1 MLTKRQ
7 KQNVMKDSARH
18 EKDTGSSEVQIS
30 LLSRRIKLLADHL
43 KKNPKDFT
51 SRRGLLMMVGKRR
64 KLMQYLRENDEK
76 SYSKIAKKLEIEA

>member
-1 MLTKRQ
+1 
-7 KQNVMKDSARH
+7 MKDSARH

>member
-1 MLTKRQ
+1 
-7 KQNVMKDSARH
+7 MKDTARH

-30 LLSRRIKLLADHL
+30 LLSKRIKLLADHL

-64 KLMQYLRENDEK
+64 KLLQYLKENDEK